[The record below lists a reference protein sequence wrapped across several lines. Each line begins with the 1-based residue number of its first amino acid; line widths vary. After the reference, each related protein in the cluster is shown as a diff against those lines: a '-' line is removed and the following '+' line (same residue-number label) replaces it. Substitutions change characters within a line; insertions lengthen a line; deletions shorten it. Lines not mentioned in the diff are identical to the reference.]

1 MFLNNKY
8 KTWHDNI
15 ITKAKNRTLT
25 CYTEKHHIL
34 PKCLGGSNNE
44 DNLVRL
50 TAKEHFIVHML
61 LCKFTEGSIN
71 NKMIFAF
78 SAMSCIKGKNRN
90 YKATSRIAE
99 KLKLKFIKLLTGRK
113 FSKETLA
120 KLSKVRKGRTLTEEH
135 KRKIG
140 LAGVGRK
147 QSQETILKRTSKTT
161 GMKRSQA
168 FKDRMREVASVRTFS
183 EETRRK
189 ISLATKGNKYA
200 TGFKHTQEAKD
211 KIRQANIGNKHTLG
225 MICVI
230 KDGKTT
236 MVTKD
241 KLQDYLNMGFLK
253 GKLRRKPEQLA
264 QFG

>member
-1 MFLNNKY
+1 MGNMFLNNKY

-61 LCKFTEGSIN
+61 LCKFTEGSVN

-78 SAMSCIKGKNRN
+78 SAMSSIKGKNRN

-99 KLKLKFIKLLTGRK
+99 KLKLRFVKILTGRK

-120 KLSKVRKGRTLTEEH
+120 KLSKIRKGRKLTEEH
-135 KRKIG
+135 KEK
-140 LAGVGRK
+140 
-147 QSQETILKRTSKTT
+147 
-161 GMKRSQA
+161 
-168 FKDRMREVASVRTFS
+168 
-183 EETRRK
+183 
-189 ISLATKGNKYA
+189 
-200 TGFKHTQEAKD
+200 
-211 KIRQANIGNKHTLG
+211 
-225 MICVI
+225 
-230 KDGKTT
+230 
-236 MVTKD
+236 
-241 KLQDYLNMGFLK
+241 
-253 GKLRRKPEQLA
+253 
-264 QFG
+264 

>member
-1 MFLNNKY
+1 MFINNKY
-8 KTWHDNI
+8 KIWHDNI

-61 LCKFTEGSIN
+61 LCKFTEGKIN
-71 NKMIFAF
+71 NKMVFAF
-78 SAMSCIKGKNRN
+78 SAMSFIKNKNRN

-99 KLKLKFIKLLTGRK
+99 KLKLRFIKILTGRK
-113 FSKETLA
+113 LSKETLA
-120 KLSKVRKGRTLTEEH
+120 KLSKIRKGRKLSEDH

-140 LAGVGRK
+140 LAGIGRK
-147 QSQETILKRTSKTT
+147 QSEETILKRISKTT
-161 GMKRSQA
+161 GIKRSQA

-189 ISLATKGNKYA
+189 ISLATKGNNYA
-200 TGFKHTQEAKD
+200 IGFKHTQEAKD
-211 KIRQANIGNKHTLG
+211 KIRQANLGNKHTLG

-241 KLQDYLNMGFLK
+241 KLQSYLNMGFLK
-253 GKLRRKPEQLA
+253 GKLRRKQANLA
-264 QFG
+264 TFG

>member
-1 MFLNNKY
+1 MFIENKY

-15 ITKAKNRTLT
+15 IANGKNRVLD
-25 CYTEKHHIL
+25 CYKEKHHIL
-34 PKCLGGSNNE
+34 PKSLGGNNKRS
-44 DNLVRL
+44 NLVEL
-50 TAKEHFIVHML
+50 TAREHFIVHML
-61 LCKFTEGSIN
+61 LCKFTEGKVN
-71 NKMIFAF
+71 NKMVFAF
-78 SAMSCIKGKNRN
+78 SAMSFIKNKNRN

-99 KLKLKFIKLLTGRK
+99 KLKLRFIKILTGRK

-120 KLSKVRKGRTLTEEH
+120 KLSKIRKGRKLTEEH

-147 QSQETILKRTSKTT
+147 QSQETILKRISKTT

-168 FKDRMREVASVRTFS
+168 FKDRMSEVASVRIFS

-200 TGFKHTQEAKD
+200 IGFKHTQEAKD
-211 KIRQANIGNKHTLG
+211 KIRQSNLGNKHTLG
-225 MICVI
+225 MICI
-230 KDGKTT
+230 YKDDKTV

-253 GKLRRKPEQLA
+253 GKLRRKQTNLA
-264 QFG
+264 DYG